1 MPGEPVR
8 PRVYVAGSAA
18 TPESIKLA
26 QDVIGMCLLVGWTV
40 TYDWTT
46 DESKRRWSTERAA
59 LGLDELRAVERADL
73 VIVLPGRLGTAFEMG
88 VAVALRKPVYLLHLD
103 NLTPTADAWDALPF
117 AHLPFVHRIPL
128 RRGPDF
134 DPAPVGIVEAVARAH
149 EQRLKEAAER
159 GRRFVQD
166 VEPVRVQV
174 QADGTFD
181 VTWREAVKDTAE
193 ERSKNRNGVT

>member
-1 MPGEPVR
+1 MR

-18 TPESIKLA
+18 TPESVKLA
-26 QDVIGMCLLVGWTV
+26 QDVMGMCRLAGWIV

-46 DESKRRWSTERAA
+46 DESKRRWSTERGA
-59 LGLDELRAVERADL
+59 LGMDELRAVERADL

-103 NLTPTADAWDALPF
+103 NLTPTSDAWDALPF

-149 EQRLKEAAER
+149 EQRLKDAADR
-159 GRRFVQD
+159 AHRFVQD
-166 VEPVRVQV
+166 VTPARVEV
-174 QADGTFD
+174 LADGSFD
-181 VTWREAVKDTAE
+181 VTWRETVRDTAE
-193 ERSKNRNGVT
+193 ERSKNRNAMT